1 MRKIFRPQM
10 TLLSRIV
17 LSFFA
22 FCASL
27 LLQMG
32 IGRYQVQ
39 SVFSPLEEST
49 KNIQEIS
56 QLLNSVENCLTA
68 LKDYR
73 WDYGNPETLT
83 KQLTETIK
91 DSQQHLQNIQ
101 TDINRVSEEQYLL
114 AKAVQTTSESLQL
127 SLSDI
132 VVQLTHDNNE
142 NAAQLY
148 YEIAEPCGSY
158 LRLYTQQLLEQAIL
172 DNQDT
177 FNALTVLNECV
188 NNMQMVLAI
197 VSFVLGAA
205 VVGSLFRL
213 LRSVAQMA
221 YASQEISQGNFDTPD
236 LEENQKDE
244 IGRMAIAFNEM
255 KRSTKNQMQIL
266 NEKNEI
272 ERKLHKKEKEALEF
286 QNLIEREK
294 LQQLR
299 SQINPHFLFN
309 TLNVILY
316 TAQQENAHRTQ
327 SLLNSLSE
335 LLRYSLGSNETQVPL
350 SKEIHIVNAF
360 YELHHVR
367 FGDRI
372 RLQWHISP
380 DVIVTDMLVPSFIL
394 QPLVE
399 NAFKH
404 GLAPKENG
412 GCVDIHIQTTD
423 DMLKIQVSDDGIGMS
438 EELLA
443 QLHENLSSPPTTGEH
458 VGLYNVSARLRLW
471 GKKYG
476 MHVFS
481 EKGKGTT
488 VTLCLP
494 IVIVGEEE
502 EESDD

>member
-1 MRKIFRPQM
+1 MKKIFRPQM

-32 IGRYQVQ
+32 IGRYQAK
-39 SVFSPLEEST
+39 SVFAPLEKNT

-56 QLLNSVENCLTA
+56 QMLNSVENCLTA
-68 LKDYR
+68 LEDYR
-73 WDYGNPETLT
+73 WDYGDATALT
-83 KQLTETIK
+83 VQITETIK
-91 DSQQHLQNIQ
+91 SSQQHLQNIQ
-101 TDINRVSEEQYLL
+101 TDIHAVSEEQYLL
-114 AKAVQTTSESLQL
+114 AKAVQTTAESMHVTLNEIIIQL
-127 SLSDI
+127 E
-132 VVQLTHDNNE
+132 HNRNE
-142 NAAQLY
+142 TAAQLY
-148 YEIAEPCGSY
+148 YETADPCGGY

-177 FNALTVLNECV
+177 FIALTTLNARV
-188 NNMQMVLAI
+188 NNIQMILAI

-236 LEENQKDE
+236 LEENQRDE

-255 KRSTKNQMQIL
+255 KRSTKNQMQTL

-272 ERKLHKKEKEALEF
+272 ERKLHKKETEALEF
-286 QNLIEREK
+286 QNLMEREK

-316 TAQQENAHRTQ
+316 TSQQENAHRTQ
-327 SLLNSLSE
+327 RLLSSLSE
-335 LLRYSLGSNETQVPL
+335 LLRYSLGSNEAQVPL
-350 SKEIHIVNAF
+350 SKEIHVVNAF

-367 FGDRI
+367 FGSRI
-372 RLQWHISP
+372 RLQWHISS
-380 DVIVTDMLVPSFIL
+380 DVIITDTLVPSFIL

-404 GLAPKENG
+404 GLAPKETG
-412 GCVDIHIQTTD
+412 GCVDIYMQTNKD
-423 DMLKIQVSDDGIGMS
+423 VLQIQVSDDGVGMS
-438 EELLA
+438 EELLT
-443 QLHENLSSPPTTGEH
+443 QLRRNLNSSKTTGEH
-458 VGLYNVSARLRLW
+458 IGLYNVAARLRLR

-476 MHVFS
+476 MEVFS
-481 EKGKGTT
+481 QEGKGTT
-488 VTLCLP
+488 VILCLP
-494 IVIVGEEE
+494 IVIDGEEV
-502 EESDD
+502 DDLDD